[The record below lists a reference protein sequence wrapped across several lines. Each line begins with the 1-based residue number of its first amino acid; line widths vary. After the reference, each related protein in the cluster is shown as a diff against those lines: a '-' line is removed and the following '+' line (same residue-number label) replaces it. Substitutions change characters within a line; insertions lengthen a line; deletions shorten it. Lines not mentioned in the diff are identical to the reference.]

1 MKKVLLLTLC
11 AAMLLGTA
19 CIQITLTT
27 PGVAPTQE
35 ATVAANTPAPTDAP
49 VQSTPE
55 PKQDAPRLDLS
66 TEAPYEPDLS
76 MLPFQY
82 DVPWDVEEGAML
94 TADLD
99 FDGHAET
106 YSYFFREDPCY
117 VAILADGETVFETR
131 DVHVLEHFIFV
142 DLDPATP
149 YANILM
155 VIDWGSEDFITTEM
169 HPENGKLVTGVECN
183 GVFLTDDGMLVE
195 YIQTDL
201 LGTKFGK
208 RQVATEQL
216 TPYSEWIDCD
226 IPTKN
231 DWTVDREENIEC
243 GFLLHAVRDIE
254 ARVDGQKTYIKAG
267 TYLYMVR
274 FNESRTLVEVC
285 TEDGMH
291 AMIDVELL
299 KEDFFYT
306 YLLSGVPQDD
316 LFDNL
321 LYAD

>member
-1 MKKVLLLTLC
+1 MKKVLLLALC
-11 AAMLLGTA
+11 AALLLGTA

-27 PGVAPTQE
+27 PGAAPTQE
-35 ATVAANTPAPTDAP
+35 ATAAVSTPAPTDAP
-49 VQSTPE
+49 AAATPE
-55 PKQDAPRLDLS
+55 PKQDAPQLDLS

-82 DVPWDVEEGAML
+82 DIEWGVQEGTML

-106 YSYFFREDPCY
+106 YSYIFNEDVGY
-117 VAILADGETVFETR
+117 VAILADGVMVFETE
-131 DVHVLEHFIFV
+131 DVHVLDHFIFV

-155 VIDWGSEDFITTEM
+155 VIDWGSADYITTEM
-169 HPENGKLVTGVECN
+169 HPENGKLVTGVERN

-226 IPTKN
+226 VPTKN
-231 DWTVDREENIEC
+231 DWTVDRQDNIER
-243 GFLLHAVRDIE
+243 GFLLHAVRDVE
-254 ARVDGQKTYIKAG
+254 VRVDGKKTYIKAG

-291 AMIDVELL
+291 AMIEVEPL
-299 KEDFFYT
+299 KEDFVFT
-306 YLLSGVPQDD
+306 YLLFGVPQDD
-316 LFDNL
+316 LFDNIG
-321 LYAD
+321 YAD